1 MYMLGRHS
9 HVHSFSI
16 CHVDD
21 SNVGQGWSPLTQ
33 VRQVHSVGRGDT
45 AQPRPIDPLYRDIQL
60 EQQLRWNIHAHTLF
74 LQIIHTH
81 FIKVYRKISSI
92 F

>member
-1 MYMLGRHS
+1 MYTLGRHS

-16 CHVDD
+16 GHVND

-45 AQPRPIDPLYRDIQL
+45 AQPHPIDPLHRDKQL
-60 EQQLRWNIHAHTLF
+60 EQQFKVEHSHVEC
-74 LQIIHTH
+74 
-81 FIKVYRKISSI
+81 FILAMDGFQSLCN
-92 F
+92 

>member
-16 CHVDD
+16 GHVND

-45 AQPRPIDPLYRDIQL
+45 AQPHPIDPHHRDKQL
-60 EQQLRWNIHAHTLF
+60 EQQFKVEHSCKY
-74 LQIIHTH
+74 
-81 FIKVYRKISSI
+81 FILATANSYS